1 MKRNIFKKLLVLF
14 SFIFSYILYYSS
26 LEKCLDGF
34 DACAKR
40 VRWIIFK
47 LIESII
53 SYAITAIL
61 LELVILKIISKYHL
75 IHLFVIYNIFYYF
88 SHGLDFDNHGYFNF
102 LGFIIIVPLILLS
115 FFPFTVL
122 IILYKKNKIYVVKY
136 IGVMLLT
143 IIYYFFFASQ
153 YMNCK
158 DWAKGLNNTYID
170 NDMNIHGCY
179 LKIPNICPYKI
190 GKYIFDLSKWKNIDC
205 NKNRKN
211 TKKTLLKF
219 SNYKYLNDDSKRIGF
234 PLINKDPELIVNFNE
249 HDNKLL
255 NYTKQN
261 LVDMDREELVNRVYK
276 ENKPEIIVD
285 YSKNPFGEI
294 VIDLKY
300 NQTLS
305 KERKKLE
312 KNSIPYSE
320 NIIILYIDS
329 ASRPSSIRQLKKTL
343 NFFEKFMPY
352 KGGYNGKYPN
362 ETFHSFQFFN
372 LLFSDIL

>member
-136 IGVMLLT
+136 I
-143 IIYYFFFASQ
+143 FFLH
-153 YMNCK
+153 
-158 DWAKGLNNTYID
+158 LNI
-170 NDMNIHGCY
+170 
-179 LKIPNICPYKI
+179 
-190 GKYIFDLSKWKNIDC
+190 
-205 NKNRKN
+205 
-211 TKKTLLKF
+211 
-219 SNYKYLNDDSKRIGF
+219 
-234 PLINKDPELIVNFNE
+234 
-249 HDNKLL
+249 
-255 NYTKQN
+255 
-261 LVDMDREELVNRVYK
+261 
-276 ENKPEIIVD
+276 
-285 YSKNPFGEI
+285 
-294 VIDLKY
+294 
-300 NQTLS
+300 
-305 KERKKLE
+305 
-312 KNSIPYSE
+312 
-320 NIIILYIDS
+320 
-329 ASRPSSIRQLKKTL
+329 
-343 NFFEKFMPY
+343 
-352 KGGYNGKYPN
+352 
-362 ETFHSFQFFN
+362 
-372 LLFSDIL
+372 